1 MPKLLKPLKTRSI
14 QRNDFNSNNG
24 GSRIARDTG
33 TRINQRIRAAEV
45 RLIDEDGSQLGI
57 VPIRQALETADT
69 RGLDLVE
76 VAAEAKPPVCRIM
89 DYGKFLYEN
98 SKKAKLAKKKQH
110 TISLKE
116 MRFRPKT
123 EEHDYQFKLKHIK
136 EFLEHGSKVK
146 VFVIFRGREMVHKDQ
161 GYKIIERL
169 KVDLADMA
177 EIEGQS
183 KMEGRQLSQ
192 IFFAKKPK

>member
-1 MPKLLKPLKTRSI
+1 MIREI
-14 QRNDFNSNNG
+14 DFNFNNG
-24 GSRIARDTG
+24 GGVIVRDTD
-33 TRINQRIRAAEV
+33 TRINQRIRAPEV

-57 VPIRQALETADT
+57 VPIRQALETADN

-76 VAAEAKPPVCRIM
+76 VAAEARPPVCRIM

-123 EEHDYQFKLKHIK
+123 EEHDYQFKLRHIK
-136 EFLEHGSKVK
+136 EFLDHGSKVK
-146 VFVIFRGREMVHKDQ
+146 VFVIFRGREMVHKDR
-161 GYKIIERL
+161 GFKIIERL
-169 KVDLADMA
+169 KVDLADIA

-183 KMEGRQLSQ
+183 KLEGRQLSQ
-192 IFFAKKPK
+192 IFYAKKSK

>member
-1 MPKLLKPLKTRSI
+1 M
-14 QRNDFNSNNG
+14 
-24 GSRIARDTG
+24 
-33 TRINQRIRAAEV
+33 NQRIRAPEV

-57 VPIRQALETADT
+57 VPIRQALESADD

-76 VAAEAKPPVCRIM
+76 VAATAKPPVCRIM

-110 TISLKE
+110 TVNLKE

-123 EEHDYQFKLKHIK
+123 EEHDYQFKLKHVK
-136 EFLEHGSKVK
+136 EFLEHGAKVK

-169 KVDLADMA
+169 KNDLVDIA
-177 EIEGQS
+177 EPEGQS
-183 KMEGRQLSQ
+183 KMEGRHLSQ
-192 IFFAKKPK
+192 IFFLKKAK